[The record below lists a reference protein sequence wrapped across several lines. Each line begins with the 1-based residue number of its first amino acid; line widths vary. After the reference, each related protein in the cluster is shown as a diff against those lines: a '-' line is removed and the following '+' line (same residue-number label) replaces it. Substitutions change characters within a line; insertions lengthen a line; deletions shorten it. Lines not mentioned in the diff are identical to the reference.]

1 MTTQKTIN
9 NLYHEFNTYDVKR
22 ILKMKNIPVLYYPLG
37 DVTLGYTATIKR
49 IKTITVDNSLNE
61 IQKDF
66 ILGHELSHVLNNDIG
81 TPYYRRVGSFSAI
94 SKKEKQANNLSL
106 GLLACRYELDK
117 YSRDMQ
123 IKQLG
128 LSDFLD

>member
-9 NLYHEFNTYDVKR
+9 KLYSEFNTYDVKR

-61 IQKDF
+61 IQTDF
-66 ILGHELSHVLNNDIG
+66 ILGHELSHVLNNDIS

-106 GLLACRYELDK
+106 GLLACKYELDK

>member
-1 MTTQKTIN
+1 MTI
-9 NLYHEFNTYDVKR
+9 YE
-22 ILKMKNIPVLYYPLG
+22 
-37 DVTLGYTATIKR
+37 R
-49 IKTITVDNSLNE
+49 IKELARVKKISIRELEKQLGFSNGTIRNWINSTNSQSLEKVANYFNVST
-61 IQKDF
+61 DF

-117 YSRDMQ
+117 YSRDVQ

-128 LSDFLD
+128 LNDFLD